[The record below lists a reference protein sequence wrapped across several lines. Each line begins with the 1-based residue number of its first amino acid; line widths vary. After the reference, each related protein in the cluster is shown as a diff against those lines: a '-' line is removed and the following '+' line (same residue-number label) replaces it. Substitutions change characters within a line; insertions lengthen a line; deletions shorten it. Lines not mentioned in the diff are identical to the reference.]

1 MGKLEFENELNRVC
15 NNPSQPQGGS
25 LSQMLEYNVVNLT
38 PRTSEDNNMIEAV
51 LDMEQEYDLSMYYSN
66 LFS

>member
-1 MGKLEFENELNRVC
+1 
-15 NNPSQPQGGS
+15 
-25 LSQMLEYNVVNLT
+25 MLEYNVVNLT